1 MGENIHYERA
11 DDVKPGSNTKVIPV
25 NFSRDNKTMIS
36 TMAQLFQD
44 HKIAVSPEFDKL
56 AVALRSAVVDEYR
69 LLKDQSAYNDL
80 TDAISLS
87 LKCYRMNS

>member
-1 MGENIHYERA
+1 
-11 DDVKPGSNTKVIPV
+11 
-25 NFSRDNKTMIS
+25 
-36 TMAQLFQD
+36 MAQLFQD

-87 LKCYRMNS
+87 LKMLIE